1 MLLAY
6 LASAQRKPASVRR
19 SRGRATSS
27 HGTGSGGQRRP
38 DRGLN
43 EGEFNYFSVIFTE
56 ERGRVVLLSPAE
68 FSDIQL
74 QSYYLVQCL
83 KAKYV

>member
-1 MLLAY
+1 M
-6 LASAQRKPASVRR
+6 
-19 SRGRATSS
+19 
-27 HGTGSGGQRRP
+27 
-38 DRGLN
+38 
-43 EGEFNYFSVIFTE
+43 FTE
-56 ERGRVVLLSPAE
+56 ERGPVVLLSAAE